1 MTFTEAYEKFFD
13 GDKFMH
19 VAITNIDPNTG
30 KKSATEI
37 KTPFDVEKHLAEEII
52 QGKSNVDMDRK
63 ACLWNGWDIDQ
74 EMPEEE
80 IGKHS
85 FILNT
90 ELFPFKSTNGRWHL
104 YLPFDDWKPDEEAYE
119 IRNSYIKNKEH

>member
-1 MTFTEAYEKFFD
+1 MTFTETYEKFFD

-80 IGKHS
+80 IGKHFVRS
-85 FILNT
+85 CCTVIFRRATRSNT
-90 ELFPFKSTNGRWHL
+90 GPMKIPTIWANWG
-104 YLPFDDWKPDEEAYE
+104 
-119 IRNSYIKNKEH
+119 

>member
-1 MTFTEAYEKFFD
+1 MSYVRGNKYRARLLLMNFVETYQKIFD

-30 KKSATEI
+30 KKSATEV

-90 ELFPFKSTNGRWHL
+90 ELFPFKKSI
-104 YLPFDDWKPDEEAYE
+104 FS
-119 IRNSYIKNKEH
+119 I